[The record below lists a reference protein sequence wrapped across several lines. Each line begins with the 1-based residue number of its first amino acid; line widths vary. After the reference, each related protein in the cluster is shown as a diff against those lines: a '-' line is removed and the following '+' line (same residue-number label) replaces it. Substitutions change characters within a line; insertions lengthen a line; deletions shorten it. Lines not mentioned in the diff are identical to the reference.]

1 MCVVNVLTSCRRQ
14 ECVCS
19 ECVDKLQ
26 ETRSVCVVNVLTS
39 CRRQECVCSECV
51 DKLQETGVCV

>member
-1 MCVVNVLTSCRRQ
+1 MCVVNMLTSYRRQ

-19 ECVDKLQ
+19 ECVDKL
-26 ETRSVCVVNVLTS
+26 
-39 CRRQECVCSECV
+39 QECVCSECV